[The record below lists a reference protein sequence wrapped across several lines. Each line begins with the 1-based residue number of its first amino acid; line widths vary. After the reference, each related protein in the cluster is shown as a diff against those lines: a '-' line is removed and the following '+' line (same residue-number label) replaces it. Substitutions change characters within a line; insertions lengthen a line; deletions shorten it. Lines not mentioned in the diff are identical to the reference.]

1 MFEENA
7 EDAIETKTQT
17 TGLLDQRNS
26 RLVQPLQSR
35 RQTRK
40 LDRLPELDS

>member
-7 EDAIETKTQT
+7 EDAIETETQT

-35 RQTRK
+35 GQTRK
-40 LDRLPELDS
+40 LDHLPELDP